1 MNGTEYED
9 NLEVIVRD
17 SLGCFTP
24 LSADQIDTVSNASKY
39 SISENDRDAGSS
51 SLEDVFGYMAALNK
65 MAVSGNGICADRSG
79 NASLHDG
86 LISTADYIS
95 HKVNGASVR
104 YIEIG
109 PEPYKTELIIK
120 RLIGNGVDLTS
131 YIGLDINPESEKAM
145 RLALE
150 PVVGKQRF
158 SYKINDYNELQSSS
172 FGFHDGITVVTMMGF
187 QEGNELPRKMLRIL
201 KKLTSKGDLL
211 LSEMQLSSLAGW
223 KPIIDFYSL
232 QPMKQFSQKICERAQ
247 LKPAGQHRIFLTPI
261 ETELGPVMT
270 AATVIPYKLFDHHR
284 YLLTNCCLKY
294 TKDQFRAARKKENDF
309 QIVKEFFS
317 GDQTVAYQLTL
328 RN

>member
-79 NASLHDG
+79 NASLHDS

-187 QEGNELPRKMLRIL
+187 QEGNELPRKMLTRL
-201 KKLTSKGDLL
+201 PMSLR
-211 LSEMQLSSLAGW
+211 SSME
-223 KPIIDFYSL
+223 YSCRT
-232 QPMKQFSQKICERAQ
+232 M
-247 LKPAGQHRIFLTPI
+247 PAKR
-261 ETELGPVMT
+261 
-270 AATVIPYKLFDHHR
+270 
-284 YLLTNCCLKY
+284 
-294 TKDQFRAARKKENDF
+294 
-309 QIVKEFFS
+309 FFP
-317 GDQTVAYQLTL
+317 G
-328 RN
+328 R